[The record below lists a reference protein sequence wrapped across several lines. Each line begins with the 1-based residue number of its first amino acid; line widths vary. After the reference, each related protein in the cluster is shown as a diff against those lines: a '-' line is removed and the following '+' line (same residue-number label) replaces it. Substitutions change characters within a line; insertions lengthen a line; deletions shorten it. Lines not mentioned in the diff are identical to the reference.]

1 MIFGSSPPRFCTRS
15 CFFVHMYLTGK
26 FLTSFKAQRAKKAMT
41 AKKEKKKAKKAMK
54 ANERDEV
61 HVESIAL
68 DQEIN
73 EFFDW
78 LVADD

>member
-1 MIFGSSPPRFCTRS
+1 
-15 CFFVHMYLTGK
+15 MYLTGR
-26 FLTSFKAQRAKKAMT
+26 FLTSFKAQRAMKAMT

-61 HVESIAL
+61 HDEGTAL
-68 DQEIN
+68 NQQELD

-78 LVADD
+78 LVADN

>member
-1 MIFGSSPPRFCTRS
+1 M
-15 CFFVHMYLTGK
+15 
-26 FLTSFKAQRAKKAMT
+26 KAMT

-61 HVESIAL
+61 HDEGTAL
-68 DQEIN
+68 NQQELD

-78 LVADD
+78 LVADNWRPMKAMNAMKANEGYEASMAWL